1 MDFSSVDLVRIGI
14 SIGCGALLGFEREY
28 RNKSAGFRT
37 LILITL
43 GSTIFT
49 MMSNYMGDD
58 RIAANI
64 ITGIGF
70 IGAGV
75 IFKDNYSV
83 TGLTTAAVIWIAAA
97 LGMVVGM
104 ADYELSVAVSL
115 AVILILS
122 VFHGFE
128 NLLDWVHNRKTLRV
142 TFTNAEITS
151 LEALEAHLLSAGL
164 RFQRKEIAKHDGK
177 LVVVLMVFG
186 RKNRIKALVDDLLL
200 NSQIEDFNFAQT
212 SR

>member
-151 LEALEAHLLSAGL
+151 LEALEAHLLLSGL
-164 RFQRKEIAKHDGK
+164 RFQRKEIAKQDAK

>member
-83 TGLTTAAVIWIAAA
+83 TGLTTAAVIWMAAA

-164 RFQRKEIAKHDGK
+164 RFQRKEIAKQDGK

>member
-1 MDFSSVDLVRIGI
+1 MDFNNVDFYRLGI
-14 SIGCGALLGFEREY
+14 SIACGALLGFEREY

-49 MMSNYMGDD
+49 MMSAQMGDD

-83 TGLTTAAVIWIAAA
+83 TGLTTAAVIWMAAA
-97 LGMVVGM
+97 IGMVVGM
-104 ADYELSVAVSL
+104 ADYELSIAVAL
-115 AVILILS
+115 AVVIILS
-122 VFHGFE
+122 LFHGFE

-142 TFTNAEITS
+142 TFTGPDISALIE
-151 LEALEAHLLSAGL
+151 LEAHLINKNL
-164 RFQRKEIAKHDGK
+164 RYQRKEVAKHEGK
-177 LVVVLMVFG
+177 LAVVLLVFG
-186 RKNRIKALVDDLLL
+186 RKNRIKALVNDLL
-200 NSQIEDFNFAQT
+200 NNPVIEHFNFAQT

>member
-1 MDFSSVDLVRIGI
+1 MEIASADLIKIGI
-14 SIGCGALLGFEREY
+14 SVACGALLGFEREY

-43 GSTIFT
+43 GSTVFT
-49 MMSNYMGDD
+49 MISEQMGDD
-58 RIAANI
+58 RIIANI

-83 TGLTTAAVIWIAAA
+83 TGLTTAAVIWMAAA
-97 LGMVVGM
+97 IGVVVGVS
-104 ADYELSVAVSL
+104 DIDLSLVLAVAV
-115 AVILILS
+115 VFILS

-128 NLLDWVHNRKTLRV
+128 NLLDWVHHRKTLVV
-142 TFTNAEITS
+142 TFTDNNLDS
-151 LEALEAHLLSAGL
+151 LKTLEKHLKKSKLH
-164 RFQRKEIAKHDGK
+164 FVCKEIGK
-177 LVVVLMVFG
+177 SDHRLRVTLLVFG
-186 RKNRIKALVDDLLL
+186 RKNRIKNLDTYLLT
-200 NSQIEDFNFAQT
+200 SPFIENFNLAHS

>member
-1 MDFSSVDLVRIGI
+1 MDFNNVDFYRLGLSVA
-14 SIGCGALLGFEREY
+14 CGALLGFEREY

-49 MMSNYMGDD
+49 MMSAQMGDD

-83 TGLTTAAVIWIAAA
+83 TGLTTAAVIWMAAA
-97 LGMVVGM
+97 IGMVVGM
-104 ADYELSVAVSL
+104 ADYELSIALSL
-115 AVILILS
+115 AVVIILS
-122 VFHGFE
+122 LFHGFE

-142 TFTNAEITS
+142 AFFGADITA
-151 LEALEAHLLSAGL
+151 LTDLEAHLLENKL
-164 RFQRKEIAKHDGK
+164 RFQRKEVAKHEGN
-177 LVVVLMVFG
+177 LVAVLLVFG
-186 RKNRIKALVDDLLL
+186 RKNRIKAVVGDLL
-200 NSQIEDFNFAQT
+200 NNPKIAHFNFAQT

>member
-1 MDFSSVDLVRIGI
+1 MEIASADLIKIGVSVA
-14 SIGCGALLGFEREY
+14 CGALLGFEREY

-43 GSTIFT
+43 GSTVFT
-49 MMSNYMGDD
+49 MISEQMGDD
-58 RIAANI
+58 RIIANI

-83 TGLTTAAVIWIAAA
+83 TGLTTAAVIWMAAA
-97 LGMVVGM
+97 IGVVVGVS
-104 ADYELSVAVSL
+104 DIDLSFVLAL
-115 AVILILS
+115 AVVFILS

-128 NLLDWVHNRKTLRV
+128 NLLDWVHHRKTLIV
-142 TFTNAEITS
+142 TFTDTNLDS
-151 LEALEAHLLSAGL
+151 LKTLEKHLKKSKLHVV
-164 RFQRKEIAKHDGK
+164 RKEIGK
-177 LVVVLMVFG
+177 SDHRLKVTLLVFG
-186 RKNRIKALVDDLLL
+186 RKNRIKNLDNFLLT
-200 NSQIEDFNFAQT
+200 SSFIENFNLAHS